1 MNFTDSFQDFST
13 NIGIKDIFLY
23 AGIGLV
29 VWYMFKDN
37 LPALPASITDV
48 WSNFN
53 KRNNSNNVDVV
64 DKLLKGVKIPKKSD
78 QQLFLDLVVS
88 WKQTRD
94 LAEQSGCRK
103 AVEVADQMFPYL
115 SPQICEDKSPVV
127 DSYARKS

>member
-1 MNFTDSFQDFST
+1 MNFTETFKDFSAG
-13 NIGIKDIFLY
+13 IGMKDILLY
-23 AGIGLV
+23 AGIGMV

-37 LPALPASITDV
+37 LPPLPKSVTDI

-53 KRNNSNNVDVV
+53 KQTNTTNVDAI
-64 DKLLKGVKIPKKSD
+64 DNILKGVKVPKQSD

-94 LAEQSGCRK
+94 LAEQSGCEK

-115 SPQICEDKSPVV
+115 SPQICENKTTPV
-127 DSYARKS
+127 DSYSRN